1 MDILKKM
8 PQDIENKIFYMIAE
22 HPVARVFKEGVTIE
36 KGTFMGDHL
45 LFFWRDTDEW
55 FKNTFLN
62 EGRTKSFM
70 FENNVMVGNIGR
82 MR

>member
-22 HPVARVFKEGVTIE
+22 HPVARAFKEGVRIE

-45 LFFWRDTDEW
+45 LFFGAILTNGLRIH
-55 FKNTFLN
+55 F
-62 EGRTKSFM
+62 
-70 FENNVMVGNIGR
+70 
-82 MR
+82 

>member
-22 HPVARVFKEGVTIE
+22 HPVARAFKEGVRIE

-45 LFFWRDTDEW
+45 SFYWRDTDEW
-55 FKNTFLN
+55 LKHTFLN
-62 EGRTKSFM
+62 EDRMKSFM